1 MDMTQRHQP
10 TPLVAGAQ
18 EPARLLPGGLTTL
31 ALAYPAVMATVNARM
46 ALAASLLALTIPLL
60 VWASLSG
67 LRTLPRLR
75 VPRLRV
81 TRLWVPRIRG
91 GDPLAFLFHLL
102 FAAVLWLILDAT
114 AWFPTDSSPLPL
126 LAAPLLLSFDTLP
139 LLRATAAPG
148 EQADPSATRI
158 GAPARWAAPLR
169 ILAGSAAA
177 SAVWLG
183 VGVLREW
190 LTAGTVFAAAFSAP
204 DSTGLSTTVP
214 LGLVVAGVVLG
225 AVRWVS
231 ARARRWAERGMS

>member
-1 MDMTQRHQP
+1 MDLIQSNQP
-10 TPLVAGAQ
+10 TPHAAGAQ
-18 EPARLLPGGLTTL
+18 EPVRLLPGGLTTL

-46 ALAASLLALTIPLL
+46 ALAASLLALTVPLL

-81 TRLWVPRIRG
+81 PRLRLPRIRG
-91 GDPLAFLFHLL
+91 GDPLVFLFHLL
-102 FAAVLWLILDAT
+102 YTAVLWLVLDAS
-114 AWFPTDSSPLPL
+114 AWFPTDSNPLPL

-139 LLRATAAPG
+139 LLRAIAAPG
-148 EQADPSATRI
+148 EQADPGDTRI
-158 GAPARWAAPLR
+158 GAAARWAEPLR

-177 SAVWLG
+177 AAVWLG

-190 LTAGTVFAAAFSAP
+190 LMAGTVFAAALPAP
-204 DSTGLSTTVP
+204 DSTGLSMTVP

-231 ARARRWAERGMS
+231 ARARRWAERGTS